1 MKLKT
6 ILSPIYVKNF
16 KDPRGSLSVADI
28 YITEDFS
35 TKRFYYIS
43 EVPQGQSR
51 GSHGHKNLKQAF
63 FALCG
68 EFKLTVTDGVTS
80 ETVQLQNGGVGY
92 YLAEGYWRELSEFT
106 PDAVCLVLASEVY
119 DESDYIYSYDDFL
132 AWKSNGRS

>member
-6 ILSPIYVKNF
+6 ILSPIYVTNF
-16 KDPRGSLSVADI
+16 KDPRGNLSVADI
-28 YITEDFS
+28 DLREYFS
-35 TKRFYYIS
+35 TKRFYCIS

-51 GSHGHKNLKQAF
+51 GSHGHKKLKQAF

-119 DESDYIYSYDDFL
+119 DESDYIYSYDDFV
-132 AWKSNGRS
+132 AWRSNG